1 RWGMYQKTVDDAGQ
15 KVEIGDEDTNYVSA
29 IFTTAYARVYLN
41 KAMNW
46 FNKQLLY
53 TDTDSVHFVYGGK
66 VPSKKT
72 LLSKLKNEIDPKVF
86 GKWDLEKE
94 FAKAR
99 YLKAKTDALELKNC
113 SIQATTAGSN
123 VSLDSLDV
131 FYIGATFKTKKNFRD
146 LKDRIAIQ
154 ETT

>member
-1 RWGMYQKTVDDAGQ
+1 
-15 KVEIGDEDTNYVSA
+15 
-29 IFTTAYARVYLN
+29 YLN

-66 VPSKKT
+66 VPNKKT
-72 LLSKLKNEIDPKVF
+72 LLSKLKNVIDRKVF

-94 FAKAR
+94 FTKAR
-99 YLKAKTDALELKNC
+99 YLKAKTYALEMNSD

-123 VSLDSLDV
+123 LSLESLED
-131 FYIGATFKTKKNFRD
+131 FSIDATFKTKKNFRD
-146 LKDRIAIQ
+146 FKNRIVIQ
-154 ETT
+154 ETTFTLYILYGSCKIFKWFNVM

>member
-1 RWGMYQKTVDDAGQ
+1 TVDDPGQ

-41 KAMNW
+41 KAMHW
-46 FNKQLLY
+46 INKQLLY
-53 TDTDSVHFVYGGK
+53 TDTDSVHFVYGGEG
-66 VPSKKT
+66 PNEKT
-72 LLSKLKNEIDPKVF
+72 LWSKLRNQIDPKVF

-94 FAKAR
+94 FTKAR
-99 YLKAKTDALELKNC
+99 YLKAKTYALEMNSG

-123 VSLDSLDV
+123 LSVESFDD

-146 LKDRIAIQ
+146 FKNRIVIQ
-154 ETT
+154 ETTFTL